1 MRTYTYEIEADNQLH
16 NCICGALS
24 IKDCGVINILA
35 KSLRRRMIELQL
47 LHDFTLKCKSDLL
60 KFSVG
65 LFAQKTTLPIAIFEI
80 QCLTDILLR

>member
-1 MRTYTYEIEADNQLH
+1 
-16 NCICGALS
+16 
-24 IKDCGVINILA
+24 
-35 KSLRRRMIELQL
+35 MIELQL

-60 KFSVG
+60 KFNVG